1 MKKILTFFAFMIFLT
16 SCTITIGDTYNCS
29 GQCSSKTEEC
39 STKTDSTTTEEVI
52 NEIPENTEYEI
63 IEE

>member
-1 MKKILTFFAFMIFLT
+1 MKKLLTFFAFMIFLT
-16 SCTITIGDTYNCS
+16 SCTLTIGDTYNCS
-29 GQCSSKTEEC
+29 GQCLNKTEEH
-39 STKTDSTTTEEVI
+39 STKTDSTATEEVI

>member
-1 MKKILTFFAFMIFLT
+1 MIFLT
-16 SCTITIGDTYNCS
+16 SCTLTIGDTYNCS
-29 GQCSSKTEEC
+29 GQCSNKTEEC
-39 STKTDSTTTEEVI
+39 STNSDSTVTDEVV